1 MSSSSTTA
9 AASWRPDLLFFLKKI
24 VAALVLPPAGFVLL
38 ACLGLWIARRFPRT
52 GRGIALVAL
61 LALLA
66 LSFPPVSDAL
76 VRSLE
81 IGPPISEKD
90 LARAQAIVILGAGN
104 YYGAPEYGGDTVNG
118 TALERLRYGA
128 ELPRRSA
135 LPILVTGGN
144 PFGGRAEGET
154 MRQAIER
161 DFYGKV
167 KWVEKEARDTA
178 ENALYSAR
186 LLKGADIQRIALVS
200 HAWHLRRAIAHF
212 EAQGLE
218 VIPAPTGYAT
228 RPPELLAQL
237 LPSARALAASSQALL
252 EWLGI
257 AMQAATGR

>member
-1 MSSSSTTA
+1 MFT
-9 AASWRPDLLFFLKKI
+9 LKRI
-24 VAALVLPPAGFVLL
+24 VAALVLPTAGLVLVVFF
-38 ACLGLWIARRFPRT
+38 GLWLARDRPRA
-52 GRGIALVAL
+52 GRGVAITAL

-66 LSFPPVSDAL
+66 LSLPAVSDAL

-81 IGPPISEKD
+81 AGPPIAEQD
-90 LARAQAIVILGAGN
+90 LARAQAIVILGAGT
-104 YYGAPEYGGDTVNG
+104 YYAAPEYGGDTVNG
-118 TALERLRYGA
+118 AALVRLRYGA
-128 ELPRRSA
+128 ELQRRSA

-144 PFGGRAEGET
+144 PFGGEPEGET
-154 MRQAIER
+154 MKQALER
-161 DFYGKV
+161 DFYAKV

-186 LLKGADIQRIALVS
+186 LLKGADVQRIALVS

-228 RPPELLAQL
+228 RTPELLPQF
-237 LPSARALAASSQALL
+237 LPSAQALALSSRALL

-257 AMQAATGR
+257 LAQRAF